1 MRVKD
6 TKANATGRS
15 SGKVAGRKGRINRPP
30 KGEPWVWF
38 TRDFVASP
46 SWRLQSINCRRLID
60 ALLLDHIAHAGTEN
74 GNLMATYDQLV
85 GFGAGRR
92 HIRRAIEEAEY
103 LGLIRYS
110 RGGRWAGTNQPAR
123 FRLTF
128 YADKDGTPPTNEWK
142 SRAEEEIKNW
152 KSKRAEQAE
161 AGRSYRQKQN
171 AGSLS
176 CTTVV
181 H

>member
-6 TKANATGRS
+6 TKADATGRS
-15 SGKVAGRKGRINRPP
+15 TGKVAGRQGRINRPP
-30 KGEPWVWF
+30 KGEAFVWLN
-38 TRDFVASP
+38 RDLLASA

-60 ALLLDHIAHAGTEN
+60 ALLLDHMAHAGTEN

-85 GFGAGRR
+85 EFGAGRR

-110 RGGRWAGTNQPAR
+110 PGGRWAGTNQPSR

-142 SRAEEEIKNW
+142 SRTEEEIKNW
-152 KSKRAEQAE
+152 KSKRAELAE
-161 AGRSYRQKQN
+161 ARRSYSRKQN